1 MSHSISRRGGLR
13 INISSME
20 VEPLD
25 IKQKKLPPT
34 PKTAQIAI
42 LEGQVEMLK
51 RENQS
56 LRDQIDI
63 WGHQVHR
70 DRQVAEA
77 SKDLAKDTLH
87 NARQIQTAV
96 LKMKRVEREA
106 NKEWT
111 AYITQEETGCTRG
124 CI

>member
-1 MSHSISRRGGLR
+1 M
-13 INISSME
+13 
-20 VEPLD
+20 EPLD

-42 LEGQVEMLK
+42 LEAQVEMLK

-56 LRDQIDI
+56 LRDQFDI

-70 DRQVAEA
+70 DRQIAEA

-106 NKEWT
+106 NKLWT
-111 AYITQEETGCTRG
+111 AYITQEETGYTRG